1 MAPAP
6 VTPSPENV
14 SGFALLFDWAR
25 DWWMTL
31 FGGGFLV
38 WFMRAAAWK
47 RSVEMTQVDHGRR
60 LDDLETA
67 DDARVASHGAR
78 IAALETADDVR
89 GASHTKLAVDVAA
102 LPRREEVRE
111 MIAELR
117 EDIRSLQA
125 SGGRG

>member
-6 VTPSPENV
+6 VPPSPENV

-38 WFMRAAAWK
+38 WFTRGAAWK
-47 RSVEMTQVDHGRR
+47 RSVEVTQVDHGARITA
-60 LDDLETA
+60 LETA
-67 DDARVASHGAR
+67 DDARV
-78 IAALETADDVR
+78 
-89 GASHTKLAVDVAA
+89 ASHTKLAVDVAA